1 MTIIDQTIQ
10 NSFDHIRSARQ
21 ELMKT
26 RQFLSRNEH
35 DIQDVRSMLQRMK
48 FLGDNGLGVSFGSK
62 LCDFFDSSK
71 LLRDSQNAL
80 ATHLS
85 MAMSFVAEALVHTQT
100 VDNSISDVS
109 YYSYLQNIRMAISDI
124 RLILSDYDTKQ
135 IPKDSIA
142 TSIARAETIART
154 MKGSRAVEI
163 SEMLRGLRQTIAYY

>member
-10 NSFDHIRSARQ
+10 NSFDHIRFARQ

-26 RQFLSRNEH
+26 RQFFSRNEH

-85 MAMSFVAEALVHTQT
+85 MAMTFVAEALVLTQT

-109 YYSYLQNIRMAISDI
+109 FYSYLQNIRMAISDI

-135 IPKDSIA
+135 IPKDGIA

-154 MKGSRAVEI
+154 MKGSRAAEL
-163 SEMLRGLRQTIAYY
+163 SDMLRGLRQTIAYY